1 MAFSVKQAE
10 WFENAGHRWNFKT
23 GAVRSGKTFADYYTI
38 PKRIRARVGKPGLA
52 FIFGVSKSTIERNIL
67 EPMRSIWGDQLV
79 GAIKS
84 DNTAQLFGETV
95 YCLGC
100 EKVSQVA
107 KIRGASI
114 KYAYGDEVA
123 EWNSEVFDLI
133 KSRLDKPYSCFDGAL
148 NPESPNHWLKGFL
161 DSNADIYEQH
171 YTIFD
176 NPFLPQEF
184 VDNLCKEYA
193 GTVYYD
199 RYINGLWAL
208 AEGLIFPMY
217 QKVLIDKLPEETKQ
231 PPEGIC
237 MSIDYGT
244 MNAFACLLW
253 KKFGGVWYATKG
265 YYYSGRDTGVQ
276 KTDGEYLQD
285 LQERF
290 REEIKH
296 CVDKLSNSIKTGVPA
311 AKIEVIIDPSAASF
325 IALLKKSGWA
335 KVRPADN
342 DVLNGIRETASAMN
356 TGKIKVWKGIRE
368 WEKEMGGYVW
378 ESDGGTER
386 PIKINDHYCDATRYM
401 VKTKRLMKRG

>member
-386 PIKINDHYCDATRYM
+386 PIKINDHYCDATRHM